1 MKRMNVTKLSILL
14 AAFALATLLVSG
26 PQLAHADPLPPGS
39 YLQNCQQPRM
49 DGSTLSAVC
58 LDGVLGIQ
66 RATTLP
72 DADYCNSQG
81 HDIADVNGFLRC
93 IYYSDPGG
101 WGFVSRLKDQT
112 KGDNVIINWRID
124 DPYVLGMAPI
134 GYGWIS
140 FKPGDAITIYAGGCV
155 QTGGHGATWKSYTYP
170 SGDNSGDLY
179 SGTIVIPGVIPGPQR
194 IAGALNRQWHVGDDL
209 QPPDLKQ
216 LYLQLGYQDDG
227 YGDNGYYA
235 HDNGNNNQCLNVTG
249 AYVEVQIVRS
259 LKKVD
264 PSDTQPWTPDPGGAP
279 FDVVWDQ
286 IDTQGL
292 PLNPRWFVQG
302 EKSPQ
307 SMPDFKNTCGAA
319 FSNMDTMN
327 IGVLNQI
334 CTNQMP
340 YMDLDTSPF
349 VGWSFPGIAG
359 GAGYCTDNGFLR
371 GHLDWFIGTMTGT
384 AIFGSWTTGTGED
397 DDYNMLLVRDD
408 KSLVTTN
415 EDSNVMNL
423 EFNSDESVDQFK
435 DAWWSNLDSTIH
447 GLAGQNG
454 QVTVPS
460 NTPLGEL
467 IVGKPAVVIGLIG
480 IDGVHGD
487 GHTELHPV
495 FALAIQTSATDGDTS
510 RDETWAFFVRNFGN
524 EGNCSENLHFWEG
537 LSGKYYVQLPNPPQ
551 WSDVTNVTLSAP
563 DAWLWAGSNEQGSPK
578 GGASVTVTKDDVAAY
593 LEVGLPAAVESGSNQ
608 GGWGINGE
616 VTIHYALK
624 AGGAKKK
631 DDAKK
636 VPERVA
642 FTQKHAEE
650 PEVNWDKIQKGITD
664 AAVRQ
669 RVEQLLTTA
678 YPAGKGPK
686 HMTQHVDIDP
696 KVGEHKPIP
705 GVRKDQI
712 TRTVRARSELI
723 SKLNSDMKVAIA
735 PLAPAKAGTVAK
747 PPAK

>member
-1 MKRMNVTKLSILL
+1 
-14 AAFALATLLVSG
+14 
-26 PQLAHADPLPPGS
+26 
-39 YLQNCQQPRM
+39 
-49 DGSTLSAVC
+49 
-58 LDGVLGIQ
+58 
-66 RATTLP
+66 
-72 DADYCNSQG
+72 
-81 HDIADVNGFLRC
+81 
-93 IYYSDPGG
+93 
-101 WGFVSRLKDQT
+101 
-112 KGDNVIINWRID
+112 
-124 DPYVLGMAPI
+124 
-134 GYGWIS
+134 
-140 FKPGDAITIYAGGCV
+140 
-155 QTGGHGATWKSYTYP
+155 
-170 SGDNSGDLY
+170 
-179 SGTIVIPGVIPGPQR
+179 
-194 IAGALNRQWHVGDDL
+194 
-209 QPPDLKQ
+209 
-216 LYLQLGYQDDG
+216 
-227 YGDNGYYA
+227 
-235 HDNGNNNQCLNVTG
+235 
-249 AYVEVQIVRS
+249 
-259 LKKVD
+259 
-264 PSDTQPWTPDPGGAP
+264 
-279 FDVVWDQ
+279 
-286 IDTQGL
+286 L

-302 EKSPQ
+302 VKESHPQ

-327 IGVLNQI
+327 IDVLDSI

-384 AIFGSWTTGTGED
+384 AVFSSFTTGTGED
-397 DDYNMLLVRDD
+397 DDYNMLLMRDD
-408 KSLVTTN
+408 KSLVTTD
-415 EDSNVMNL
+415 EDRNVMNL

-435 DAWWSNLDSTIH
+435 DTWWANLDSTIH

-454 QVTVPS
+454 RVTVS
-460 NTPLGEL
+460 SDTPLGEL
-467 IVGKPAVVIGLIG
+467 IVGKPAVAIGLIG

-495 FALAIQTSATDGDTS
+495 FALAIQTAANDGDTG

-551 WSDVTNVTLSAP
+551 WSDVTNVTLSSP

-593 LEVGLPAAVESGSNQ
+593 LEVALPSAVESGSNQ

-631 DDAKK
+631 DAAKK

-642 FTQKHAEE
+642 FTPKRAEE
-650 PEVNWDKIQKGITD
+650 PEVNWDKMQKAIPD

-669 RVEQLLTTA
+669 RVEQLLTA
-678 YPAGKGPK
+678 AFPAGKGPQ
-686 HMTQHVDIDP
+686 HMTQHIDIDP

-705 GVRKDQI
+705 GIRRDQI
-712 TRTVRARSELI
+712 TRSVRAHSELI
-723 SKLNSDMKVAIA
+723 TKLNADIKVALA
-735 PLAPAKAGTVAK
+735 PLAPAKPGTVYK